1 MAKYT
6 GPACK
11 LCRREGEK
19 LFLKGERC
27 FTPKCAFERRGF
39 APGQHGRAGGQ
50 GGQGAHGRR
59 GGSGRESD
67 YAKQLRA
74 KQKARR
80 IYGIY
85 ERQFRRY
92 YGTASKARG
101 ITGLMLLQILES
113 RLDNVVFRLGYAA
126 SRAQARLLVTHGHF
140 TVNGR
145 RTDVPSATVGVGDI
159 VAVREGSRDATYFKD
174 LAPVAETR
182 NIPAWLSRDLNSFS
196 GNVLRLPERPEIDGN
211 LNEQLIVEYYS
222 R

>member
-39 APGQHGRAGGQ
+39 APGQHGRTGSRGGRGGQ
-50 GGQGAHGRR
+50 
-59 GGSGRESD
+59 GRESD

-80 IYGIY
+80 IYGVY
-85 ERQFRRY
+85 EAQFRRY
-92 YGTASKARG
+92 YGKAIKARG
-101 ITGLMLLQILES
+101 ITGLMLLQLLES
-113 RLDNVVFRLGYAA
+113 RLDNVVFRLGFAS

-145 RTDVPSATVGVGDI
+145 RTDIPSMTLAAGDNITV
-159 VAVREGSRDATYFKD
+159 RPGSLDATYFKE
-174 LAPVAETR
+174 LAAIAETR
-182 NIPAWLSRDLNSFS
+182 NIPAWLGRDINSLT
-196 GNVLRLPERPEIDGN
+196 GNFLRLPERPEIDGN
-211 LNEQLIVEYYS
+211 LNEQLIVEFYS

>member
-27 FTPKCAFERRGF
+27 FSPKCSFDRRGF
-39 APGQHGRAGGQ
+39 APGQHGRTGG
-50 GGQGAHGRR
+50 R
-59 GGSGRESD
+59 GGDRASD
-67 YAKQLRA
+67 YARQLRA

-80 IYGIY
+80 TYGVF

-92 YGTASKARG
+92 FGYAVKQKGL
-101 ITGLMLLQILES
+101 TGLNLLQTLET
-113 RLDNVVFRLGYAA
+113 RLDNVVFRMGYAVN
-126 SRAQARLLVTHGHF
+126 RAQARELVTHGHF
-140 TVNGR
+140 MVNGR
-145 RTDVPSATVGVGDI
+145 RTDIPSMIMKAGDQI
-159 VAVREGSRDATYFKD
+159 AVRDGSKEATYFKEVRD
-174 LAPVAETR
+174 LAENRTAPTWVE
-182 NIPAWLSRDLNSFS
+182 RDLKNLS
-196 GNVLRLPERPEIDGN
+196 GRVLRLPERSEIEGN

>member
-1 MAKYT
+1 MAKNT

-39 APGQHGRAGGQ
+39 VPGQHGPTGSRGSRKGTGRA
-50 GGQGAHGRR
+50 
-59 GGSGRESD
+59 SD
-67 YAKQLRA
+67 YSKQLRA

-80 IYGIY
+80 IYGVF

-92 YGTASKARG
+92 YGKAQKARG

-113 RLDNVVFRLGYAA
+113 RLDNVVFRLGFAS

-145 RTDVPSATVGVGDI
+145 RTDVPSMNLVAGDV
-159 VAVREGSRDATYFKD
+159 VAVREGSRDTTYFKE
-174 LAPVAETR
+174 LEPVAETR
-182 NIPAWLSRDLNSFS
+182 NTPAWLSRDLKIFS
-196 GNVLRLPERPEIDGN
+196 GNVNRLPERAEIGGD